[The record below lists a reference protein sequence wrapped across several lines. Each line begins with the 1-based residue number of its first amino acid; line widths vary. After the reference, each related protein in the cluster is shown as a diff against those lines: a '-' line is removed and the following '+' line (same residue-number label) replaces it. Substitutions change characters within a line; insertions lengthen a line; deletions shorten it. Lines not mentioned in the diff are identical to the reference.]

1 MVTFSRAPRTQ
12 GERRLNIV
20 HRVAERNQCDVWHR
34 RTGYMNLTRSER
46 VRHLTTVAVTP
57 DRLNLLTCFLY
68 VLWRRFKKQSLSGK
82 YFRAPRL
89 LCMNTSNYSPIND
102 GAVGVPGLPHK
113 VVHPI
118 DMLANINM
126 TSPVGFELRH
136 KKKTSCST
144 SAVHSVYFIVRNLP
158 IVAERFTILTTGSR
172 LTNADLFC

>member
-1 MVTFSRAPRTQ
+1 
-12 GERRLNIV
+12 
-20 HRVAERNQCDVWHR
+20 
-34 RTGYMNLTRSER
+34 
-46 VRHLTTVAVTP
+46 
-57 DRLNLLTCFLY
+57 
-68 VLWRRFKKQSLSGK
+68 
-82 YFRAPRL
+82 
-89 LCMNTSNYSPIND
+89 MNTSNFSPIND